1 MGALEI
7 LFIIIII
14 IIIIKP
20 QPFFRREGTAEAESS
35 RVQDQSVSQCK
46 WLHKYRKSQNLLL
59 FLLLITFI

>member
-14 IIIIKP
+14 NY
-20 QPFFRREGTAEAESS
+20 AEAQAKPESS